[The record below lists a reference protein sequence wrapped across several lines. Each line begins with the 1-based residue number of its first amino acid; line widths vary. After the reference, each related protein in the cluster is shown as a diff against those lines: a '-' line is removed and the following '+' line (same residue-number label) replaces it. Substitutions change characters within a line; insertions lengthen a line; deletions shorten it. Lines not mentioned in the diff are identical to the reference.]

1 MILRYKNYGK
11 AGFIYND
18 RGRKPFSII
27 PDAIRSAVV
36 TLYLNKYYD
45 ANFKHFTE
53 LLSKHENIKLCERQ
67 WKSDPHVREFL
78 SHFDRKKLR
87 LPFARILEAI
97 RFTIH
102 VKDTGVVGQAIY

>member
-1 MILRYKNYGK
+1 MLVDRPNANNLCATVELGYTLHTINRMILRYNHYGK

-53 LLSKHENIKLCERQ
+53 LLSKHENIKLCECQ
-67 WKSDPHVREFL
+67 
-78 SHFDRKKLR
+78 
-87 LPFARILEAI
+87 
-97 RFTIH
+97 
-102 VKDTGVVGQAIY
+102 